1 MKKRLFICTA
11 LTLAL
16 IACGGEKK
24 EETTT
29 DETKDTTAVE
39 EVKVEEEE
47 DAAPPDSAAMMK
59 AWMEFM
65 TPGEM
70 HKIMAGWAGKFDA
83 DVTMWMDPSAPPSK
97 SKATSEAKMWNG
109 LYLVT
114 SNKGDMNGMP
124 FEGMSTIAYDNSKKK
139 FINTW
144 IDNMGSGIMILEGDY
159 NPETKTLTLTGNQTD
174 PMTGKDCQVKET
186 TKFAEDGTQTM
197 EMFMVDKKGKE
208 TKTMELVAKK
218 K

>member
-24 EETTT
+24 EETTS
-29 DETKDTTAVE
+29 DEVKDTTKTE
-39 EVKVEEEE
+39 EAKVEEEVP
-47 DAAPPDSAAMMK
+47 AAPLDSAALMK
-59 AWMEFM
+59 AWADFM

-70 HKIMAGWAGKFDA
+70 HKLMSSWAGKFEA
-83 DVTMWMDPSAPPSK
+83 DVTMWMDPEAPPTK
-97 SKATSEAKMWNG
+97 NKATSEAKMWNG
-109 LYLVT
+109 LYLIT
-114 SNKGDMNGMP
+114 TNKGTMNGMP

-144 IDNMGSGIMILEGDY
+144 IDNMGSGIMIMEGDY
-159 NPETKTLTLTGNQTD
+159 NPTTKTLTLEGKMTD
-174 PMTGKDCQVKET
+174 CTTGKDSKVREI
-186 TKFAEDGTQTM
+186 TKFNDDGSQLM
-197 EMFMVDKKGKE
+197 EMYMPDGKGNE
-208 TKTMELVAKK
+208 MKTMEYLSKK